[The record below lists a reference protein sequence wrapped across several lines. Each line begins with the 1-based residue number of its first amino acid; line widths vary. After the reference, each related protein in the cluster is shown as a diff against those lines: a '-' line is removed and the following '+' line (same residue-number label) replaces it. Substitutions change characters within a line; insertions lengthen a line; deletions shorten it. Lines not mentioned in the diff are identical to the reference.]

1 MWSTFQMR
9 NHIRSPNLAGNFLSD
24 AAMHIERTHNVGK
37 EEAIQKIDTFLN
49 GLMHGQFPGNIAI
62 KEASKSWSNDAMSFS
77 FKAKKGFLGA
87 TISGVIRVNQDSVVM
102 DSDLPGLVTAFVSE
116 DQIRNVINEQ
126 LDGLF
131 PA

>member
-1 MWSTFQMR
+1 MLQGKRAVQTIPIMIKSIILSAFAVFLT
-9 NHIRSPNLAGNFLSD
+9 HACGLSVLAQGS
-24 AAMHIERTHNVGK
+24 
-37 EEAIQKIDTFLN
+37 
-49 GLMHGQFPGNIAI
+49 GNI
-62 KEASKSWSNDAMSFS
+62 KGTVRVAS
-77 FKAKKGFLGA
+77 GA
-87 TISGVIRVNQDSVVM
+87 TISGVIHVNQDSVVM

>member
-1 MWSTFQMR
+1 MR
-9 NHIRSPNLAGNFLSD
+9 TSNCQFLGQTLIR
-24 AAMHIERTHNVGK
+24 
-37 EEAIQKIDTFLN
+37 KIR
-49 GLMHGQFPGNIAI
+49 MR
-62 KEASKSWSNDAMSFS
+62 FS

-87 TISGVIRVNQDSVVM
+87 TISGVIHVNQDSVVM
-102 DSDLPGLVTAFVSE
+102 DSELPGLVTAFVSE

>member
-1 MWSTFQMR
+1 MR

-49 GLMHGQFPGNIAI
+49 DLMHGQFPGNVAI
-62 KEASKSWSNDAMSFS
+62 KEASKNWSNDAMSFS

>member
-1 MWSTFQMR
+1 
-9 NHIRSPNLAGNFLSD
+9 
-24 AAMHIERTHNVGK
+24 MHIERRHNVGK
-37 EEAIQKIDTFLN
+37 EEAIQRIDTFLN
-49 GLMHGQFPGNIAI
+49 DLMHGQFPGNVAI

>member
-1 MWSTFQMR
+1 
-9 NHIRSPNLAGNFLSD
+9 
-24 AAMHIERTHNVGK
+24 MHIERRHNVGK
-37 EEAIQKIDTFLN
+37 EEAIQKIDTFLDD
-49 GLMHGQFPGNIAI
+49 LMHGQFPGNVAI

>member
-1 MWSTFQMR
+1 
-9 NHIRSPNLAGNFLSD
+9 
-24 AAMHIERTHNVGK
+24 MHIERRHNVGK

-49 GLMHGQFPGNIAI
+49 DLMHGQFPGDVAI

-87 TISGVIRVNQDSVVM
+87 TISGVIRVNQDSLVM

-131 PA
+131 PS